1 LGYMRPERIP
11 LFPLDVV
18 LLPVAELPLHIFEP
32 RYRQMVKDCLEE
44 KSEFGMVLSMDKRV
58 ARVGCTA
65 EIVQV
70 AKRYPDGRMDIL
82 TIGRA
87 PFRVVEL
94 FTADLLLEGQ
104 VDYLEDRE
112 FPTSPGIQR
121 ELVELFEACH
131 TIIFD
136 DYPKNL
142 EGASTEDFSYL
153 VAATL
158 PMDLLWKQQI
168 LELRSEA
175 DRQERLVAYLREWAP
190 HLAPLH
196 RKGRDAFP
204 GRPRIRRHG
213 CPANRECPAL
223 SPQLYSS
230 GLARPGQEPHSA
242 RPRQSARSGNAGRRG
257 LRNQRRP
264 F

>member
-1 LGYMRPERIP
+1 MRPERIP
-11 LFPLDVV
+11 LFPLNVV
-18 LLPVAELPLHIFEP
+18 LLPGAELPLHIFEP

-44 KSEFGMVLSMDKRV
+44 KSEFGMLLALDKGI

-70 AKRYPDGRMDIL
+70 TKRYDDGRMDIL
-82 TIGRA
+82 TTGRA

-94 FTADLLLEGQ
+94 FTEDPLLEGY

-112 FPTSPGIQR
+112 TPGNPRIQR
-121 ELVELFEACH
+121 DLVELFEACH
-131 TIIFD
+131 TLIFD

-142 EGASTEDFSYL
+142 DGAASGALSYL
-153 VAATL
+153 VAAAL

-190 HLAPLH
+190 HLQKKEAM
-196 RKGRDAFP
+196 RQRAG
-204 GRPRIRRHG
+204 GNGHG
-213 CPANRECPAL
+213 LN
-223 SPQLYSS
+223 
-230 GLARPGQEPHSA
+230 
-242 RPRQSARSGNAGRRG
+242 
-257 LRNQRRP
+257 
-264 F
+264 

>member
-1 LGYMRPERIP
+1 MRPERIP
-11 LFPLDVV
+11 LFPLNVV
-18 LLPVAELPLHIFEP
+18 LLPGAELPLHIFEP

-44 KSEFGMVLSMDKRV
+44 KSEFGMLLALDKGI

-70 AKRYPDGRMDIL
+70 TKRYDDGRMDIL
-82 TIGRA
+82 TAGRA

-94 FTADLLLEGQ
+94 FTEDPLLEGH

-112 FPTSPGIQR
+112 APGNPRIQR

-131 TIIFD
+131 TLIFD

-142 EGASTEDFSYL
+142 DGAASEALSYL
-153 VAATL
+153 VAAAL

-190 HLAPLH
+190 HLQKKEAM
-196 RKGRDAFP
+196 RQRAG
-204 GRPRIRRHG
+204 GNGHG
-213 CPANRECPAL
+213 LN
-223 SPQLYSS
+223 
-230 GLARPGQEPHSA
+230 
-242 RPRQSARSGNAGRRG
+242 
-257 LRNQRRP
+257 
-264 F
+264 

>member
-1 LGYMRPERIP
+1 MRPERIP
-11 LFPLDVV
+11 LFPLNVV
-18 LLPVAELPLHIFEP
+18 LLPGAKLPLHIFEP
-32 RYRQMVKDCLEE
+32 RYREMVKNCLEE
-44 KSEFGMVLSMDKRV
+44 KSEFGMLLSLPKGV

-65 EIVQV
+65 EILDLV
-70 AKRYPDGRMDIL
+70 KRYEDGRMDIL

-94 FTADLLLEGQ
+94 LTEDPLLEGQ

-112 FPTSPGIQR
+112 TPSSPRVQR

-131 TIIFD
+131 TLIFD

-142 EGASTEDFSYL
+142 QGASSEELSYL

-158 PMDLLWKQQI
+158 PMELLWKQQI

-190 HLAPLH
+190 HLQKSEAM
-196 RKGRDAFP
+196 RQRAG
-204 GRPRIRRHG
+204 GNGHG
-213 CPANRECPAL
+213 FN
-223 SPQLYSS
+223 
-230 GLARPGQEPHSA
+230 
-242 RPRQSARSGNAGRRG
+242 
-257 LRNQRRP
+257 
-264 F
+264 